1 MNTVD
6 ELIEAV
12 HTKRYTRARVRR
24 LLTYVLLDIP
34 RDFQLPQNIH
44 VLGFTKQGQQHLAKV
59 KDKLVTRIGK
69 ESWDLLT
76 QKSDD
81 IYQLGNRNFKEQNHG
96 RKPLIL

>member
-59 KDKLVTRIGK
+59 KDKLVTRIEK
-69 ESWDLLT
+69 
-76 QKSDD
+76 
-81 IYQLGNRNFKEQNHG
+81 NHG
-96 RKPLIL
+96 TYLRKNQMIFIN